1 MVLKWYFR
9 MKTIDILE
17 TKIKEALEMKAK
29 LEEKQKHL
37 VEEIEEL
44 RKSVNKLEMDR
55 ERTKQTIDM
64 IIEKVELYLKRAE
77 V

>member
-1 MVLKWYFR
+1 

-17 TKIKEALEMKAK
+17 TKIKEALEMKTK
-29 LEEKQKHL
+29 LEENQKHL
-37 VEEIEEL
+37 VEEIEQL
-44 RKSVNKLEMDR
+44 RISVNKLEMER

>member
-1 MVLKWYFR
+1 

-17 TKIKEALEMKAK
+17 TKIKEALEMKTK

-37 VEEIEEL
+37 VEEIEQL
-44 RKSVNKLEMDR
+44 RNSVNKLEMDR